1 MRQEQVTISAASG
14 DVGGDTRLAA
24 DETRTFQFPLNGGR
38 RVHAALLYRLTPT
51 TPESE
56 SITMAEST
64 HPQPV
69 DSDQSTDQRN
79 E

>member
-14 DVGGDTRLAA
+14 DDGGDTRLAA

-51 TPESE
+51 TPESR
-56 SITMAEST
+56 INHHGGVNPPTA
-64 HPQPV
+64 
-69 DSDQSTDQRN
+69 R
-79 E
+79 